1 MARGMA
7 LRHFCLEFLM
17 RRILPFLFLFLSAPA
32 FAQTG
37 LGGIINA
44 EHEFAQKTKETNYVD
59 GFLAYADRNAV
70 WFNPNPRNAFNEL
83 TEMANAPD
91 AKKPS
96 ALRWYPNFIGV
107 SSSDDF
113 GFDLGAYYIENS
125 DKSGLFFT
133 IWQKDEQ
140 GKWHYTLDTGAA
152 SFKDITQMP
161 KDGNYIQLKPSSNAP
176 SKNIFDFDE
185 KINDQL
191 SKNAAKDVFVNYSP
205 IILTENMVPSNFGG
219 DKNALISSRPSG
231 VWEFA
236 GVQMS
241 SARDLITTL
250 GKVSKDENV
259 LGYYVRLWQWDGQ
272 KYQLIIDIYKPQ
284 SEK

>member
-1 MARGMA
+1 MA

-44 EHEFAQKTKETNYVD
+44 EHEFAQKTKETNYAD

-91 AKKPS
+91 AKNPS
-96 ALRWYPNFIGV
+96 PLRWYPNFVGV

-133 IWQKDEQ
+133 IWQKDEH
-140 GKWHYTLDTGAA
+140 GKWRYTLDTGAA
-152 SFKDITQMP
+152 SFKDISQMP
-161 KDGNYIQLKPSSNAP
+161 KDGNYIELKPPSYVP

-185 KINDQL
+185 KINEQL
-191 SKNAAKDVFVNYSP
+191 SKNNAKDVFVNYNP

-219 DKNALISSRPSG
+219 EKNALIASRPFG
-231 VWEFA
+231 DWEFS

-241 SARDLITTL
+241 NARDLIATF
-250 GKVSKDENV
+250 GKVSRDENV

-284 SEK
+284 PEK